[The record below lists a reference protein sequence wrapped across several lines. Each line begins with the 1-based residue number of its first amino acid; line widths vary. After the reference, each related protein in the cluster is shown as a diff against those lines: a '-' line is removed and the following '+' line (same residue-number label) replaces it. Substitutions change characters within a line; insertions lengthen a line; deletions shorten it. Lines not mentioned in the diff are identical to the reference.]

1 MKSDNTENKLDLAP
15 AEAEEGEIPAVAA
28 APELPK
34 QKKSKK
40 KLILIAVIV
49 VVVLFLLSRMLG
61 GGSGIPMGGNYTAE
75 AAAHRDLSVTVSGTG
90 TIQPIHSSTIV
101 GMVTGDILS
110 DSFEIGDAVEKD
122 QVLYTIDAEAAQT
135 AVEQAQL
142 ALQQAQIAYEQA
154 SRAAQDLTVSSTVS
168 GQVSSVEVKKGDAVS
183 AGTAVVTVTDNKNMT
198 IKCNFNSADA
208 KNIRAGQ
215 SGTVTITSTGETV
228 AATVSN
234 VSAYTAVGAGGPAAS
249 RAVWRPQPEWAL
261 MPARA
266 AAPSSMRRRPR
277 CWPRQAVLWT
287 RFMFP
292 RALRWH
298 PARSWFIWMAR
309 IWPIR
314 SKTRS

>member
-15 AEAEEGEIPAVAA
+15 AEAEEEEIPAVAA

-40 KLILIAVIV
+40 KLILILVIV

-168 GQVSSVEVKKGDAVS
+168 GQVSSVEVKKGDAPLV
-183 AGTAVVTVTDNKNMT
+183 
-198 IKCNFNSADA
+198 
-208 KNIRAGQ
+208 
-215 SGTVTITSTGETV
+215 
-228 AATVSN
+228 
-234 VSAYTAVGAGGPAAS
+234 
-249 RAVWRPQPEWAL
+249 
-261 MPARA
+261 
-266 AAPSSMRRRPR
+266 RR
-277 CWPRQAVLWT
+277 W
-287 RFMFP
+287 
-292 RALRWH
+292 
-298 PARSWFIWMAR
+298 
-309 IWPIR
+309 
-314 SKTRS
+314 